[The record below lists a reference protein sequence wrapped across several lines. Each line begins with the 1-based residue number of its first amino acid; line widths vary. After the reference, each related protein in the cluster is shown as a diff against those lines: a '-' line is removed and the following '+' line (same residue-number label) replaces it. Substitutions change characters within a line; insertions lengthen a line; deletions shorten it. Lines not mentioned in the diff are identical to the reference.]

1 MKDVVSR
8 ENSICK
14 AGRCERG
21 WYIWEITS
29 RFQGALN
36 GTRVGM
42 EYEIIGNEAWGWGRL
57 NFNDTEGLDIT
68 PIVLEASLT
77 NSPKLMLVFYV

>member
-1 MKDVVSR
+1 MKDILSR
-8 ENSICK
+8 ENGIRK

-42 EYEIIGNEAWGWGRL
+42 EYEIIGNEAKGE
-57 NFNDTEGLDIT
+57 EGLIQ
-68 PIVLEASLT
+68 
-77 NSPKLMLVFYV
+77 

>member
-1 MKDVVSR
+1 MAEKVKRFYLKNGKGEMKDVVSR
-8 ENSICK
+8 ENGICK

-42 EYEIIGNEAWGWGRL
+42 EYEIIGNEA
-57 NFNDTEGLDIT
+57 
-68 PIVLEASLT
+68 
-77 NSPKLMLVFYV
+77 

>member
-1 MKDVVSR
+1 MAEKVKPFYLKNGKGEMKDVVSR

-42 EYEIIGNEAWGWGRL
+42 EYEIIGNEA
-57 NFNDTEGLDIT
+57 
-68 PIVLEASLT
+68 
-77 NSPKLMLVFYV
+77 